1 MQREDYRGIVGSLL
15 YIAKQTRPDI
25 LATVT
30 QLSRFLENPGR
41 THWVA
46 AKRVLRYLKGTKDLE
61 LCYIK
66 DPDGFNLYGSAD
78 ADWAGDVDD
87 RRSTTGYSFHVR
99 SSNQLEYQEA
109 TYCSNIYQRSWV
121 SSNGSG
127 CSGRPLLTIPTQ
139 WDGYDVWWSNC
150 DQRGQPELHQD
161 LQKSRNAEVYKA
173 HWCQVSLCPRAGR
186 GWNICARVLSTENM
200 EADLLTK
207 SLSKAKVDQHRRTLM
222 GCSLTLDKANSA
234 WVGVLRTDELNA
246 RLVKY
251 QTKLKVRL
259 EQ

>member
-1 MQREDYRGIVGSLL
+1 M

-87 RRSTTGYSFHVR
+87 RRSTTGYSFHVQR
-99 SSNQLEYQEA
+99 SGAAISWSTKKQPTAAISTSEAEYQAMAAAVQEGLYLRSLLNEMDMTCDGPTVINEDNQSCIKMCKNPVMQKRTKHIDVKYHFVRERVEDGTFALEY
-109 TYCSNIYQRSWV
+109 
-121 SSNGSG
+121 
-127 CSGRPLLTIPTQ
+127 
-139 WDGYDVWWSNC
+139 
-150 DQRGQPELHQD
+150 
-161 LQKSRNAEVYKA
+161 
-173 HWCQVSLCPRAGR
+173 CP
-186 GWNICARVLSTENM
+186 TENM

-234 WVGVLRTDELNA
+234 
-246 RLVKY
+246 
-251 QTKLKVRL
+251 
-259 EQ
+259 